1 MSITALPDGSRVDL
15 IIDDDGNRAVRLPRG
30 TLAPPAPTPRTGS
43 VAWYVPY
50 TAVHP
55 HTAAAAPADAVWI
68 DVSGS
73 PVAYYAALLDIW
85 QLGETFAILEHDV
98 VCRPDIIDELE
109 ECPEPWCLY
118 GYTDFCHD
126 GCREAWRNQLGC
138 TRFRSELIRAVP
150 DAMSAIPA
158 SNWDWHEMCNG
169 LGENLRAQGYTH
181 HWHGPPAEHHRQTH
195 RI

>member
-1 MSITALPDGSRVDL
+1 VSITALPDGSQVQVIEDAA
-15 IIDDDGNRAVRLPRG
+15 GNRSVRLPRG
-30 TLAPPAPTPRTGS
+30 QLQPPTPEPRHGS
-43 VAWYVPY
+43 IAWYVPY

-55 HTAAAAPADAVWI
+55 HTVKGAPSDAVWV

-73 PVAYYAALLDIW
+73 NIAYYAALLDIW
-85 QLGETFAILEHDV
+85 ERRETFAVLEHDV
-98 VCRPDIIDELE
+98 VCRPDIITELE
-109 ECPEPWCLY
+109 ACPEPWCLY
-118 GYTDFCHD
+118 GYTDFCHE

-138 TRFRSELIRAVP
+138 TRFRAELIQAVP
-150 DAMSAIPA
+150 DAMTSIPE

-169 LGENLRAQGYTH
+169 LGENLRAAGCTH